1 MIKASLHKYTAPKVP
16 IVGSASRRFD
26 MVRLGPDLETTMRKL
41 VLTVF
46 GVLLVG
52 GLTMQT
58 AAATTHHARKA
69 VRAPVS
75 SARQPRDAFGSVPS
89 AAPADTGT
97 RSCDIVY
104 CYPD

>member
-1 MIKASLHKYTAPKVP
+1 
-16 IVGSASRRFD
+16 
-26 MVRLGPDLETTMRKL
+26 MRKL

-52 GLTMQT
+52 GLTIQT

-69 VRAPVS
+69 VRAAVS
-75 SARQPRDAFGSVPS
+75 STRQPRDAFGSVPS
-89 AAPADTGT
+89 APADTGT

>member
-1 MIKASLHKYTAPKVP
+1 
-16 IVGSASRRFD
+16 
-26 MVRLGPDLETTMRKL
+26 MRKL

-52 GLTMQT
+52 GLTIQT
-58 AAATTHHARKA
+58 AAAATHHARKA
-69 VRAPVS
+69 RAPVS
-75 SARQPRDAFGSVPS
+75 SNRQPRDAFGSVPS

>member
-1 MIKASLHKYTAPKVP
+1 
-16 IVGSASRRFD
+16 
-26 MVRLGPDLETTMRKL
+26 MRKL

-52 GLTMQT
+52 GLTIQT
-58 AAATTHHARKA
+58 AAAATHHARKVA
-69 VRAPVS
+69 HAPAS
-75 SARQPRDAFGSVPS
+75 STRQPRDAFGSVPS

-97 RSCDIVY
+97 RSCDIIY

>member
-1 MIKASLHKYTAPKVP
+1 M
-16 IVGSASRRFD
+16 
-26 MVRLGPDLETTMRKL
+26 ETKMRKL
-41 VLTVF
+41 VVTVF
-46 GVLLVG
+46 GVLLVT
-52 GLTMQT
+52 GLAIET

-75 SARQPRDAFGSVPS
+75 STRQPRDAFGSVPS

>member
-1 MIKASLHKYTAPKVP
+1 M
-16 IVGSASRRFD
+16 
-26 MVRLGPDLETTMRKL
+26 ETKMRKL
-41 VLTVF
+41 VVTVF
-46 GVLLVG
+46 GVLLVT
-52 GLTMQT
+52 GLAIET

-75 SARQPRDAFGSVPS
+75 STRQPRDAFGSVPS
-89 AAPADTGT
+89 ATPADTGT

>member
-1 MIKASLHKYTAPKVP
+1 M
-16 IVGSASRRFD
+16 
-26 MVRLGPDLETTMRKL
+26 ETKMRKL

-46 GVLLVG
+46 GVLLVT
-52 GLTMQT
+52 GLAIET
-58 AAATTHHARKA
+58 AAATAHHARKA
-69 VRAPVS
+69 MRAPVS
-75 SARQPRDAFGSVPS
+75 STRQPRDAFGSVPS